1 MKVCVIGSGI
11 CGIAAVRELQR
22 HLPAGSLHWL
32 SEDREAGGLWNS
44 SSPRSRVYDA
54 LYLNTSRELSSFTG
68 SPIRAEATVQ
78 YLHHS
83 RYAAYLE
90 EVAAECEGAE
100 RHWECRV
107 TSVERQPDGAWK
119 VRWVEPDGSDAE
131 AAFDA
136 VVDATGHNG
145 EPRGPQVPVAADPTY
160 AYAHSSDY
168 RNPEPYRGKHVLVVG
183 NGASAVDIACDLV
196 TAAAGVGIS
205 IRTPKWHLPKMILG
219 KPVDHSSDGLLRR
232 VPLVGGLT
240 AKAAESVVRR
250 LTGSYAGYGLPR
262 PGKPLATS
270 TPVLSDHF
278 LPHLSHGRLRVYSRV
293 EALEQESVRFADGTS
308 EKFDAVIAA
317 TGFSESSPHLPAEAR
332 RVLREGRLGL
342 ALEAP
347 GCRGLFLMNR
357 FRCGE
362 AAVRCAEPQAAAV
375 ARALSR
381 PRYGTDTPPG
391 APAPSG
397 AGSRVTARILEKV
410 YEAYR

>member
-32 SEDREAGGLWNS
+32 SEDPEAGGLWS
-44 SSPRSRVYDA
+44 SSSRRSRVYDA
-54 LYLNTSRELSSFTG
+54 LYLNTSRERSAFTG
-68 SPIRAEATVQ
+68 SPIRAEAPVQ

-90 EVAAECEGAE
+90 EVAAECDGAE

-107 TSVERQPDGAWK
+107 TSVDRHPDGGWLVRWVGPDGAAS
-119 VRWVEPDGSDAE
+119 EAE
-131 AAFDA
+131 FDA

-145 EPRGPQVPVAADPTY
+145 EPRGPQVPVAADPVY
-160 AYAHSSDY
+160 AYAHSSAY

-196 TAAAGVGIS
+196 AVAAGVGIS
-205 IRTPKWHLPKMILG
+205 IRTPKWHLPKAILG
-219 KPVDHSSDGLLRR
+219 KPIDHSSDGRLQHA
-232 VPLVGGLT
+232 PLVGGL
-240 AKAAESVVRR
+240 AARVAESVVRR
-250 LTGSYAGYGLPR
+250 LVGSYAAYGLPK
-262 PGKPLATS
+262 PGKPLSAS

-278 LPHLSHGRLRVYSRV
+278 LSHLSHGRLHVYGRVA
-293 EALEQESVRFADGTS
+293 ALEQEAVQFADGTA

-317 TGFSESSPHLPAEAR
+317 TGFSESSPHLPADAQ
-332 RVLREGRLGL
+332 RVLREDRLGL
-342 ALEAP
+342 ALEVP
-347 GCRGLFLMNR
+347 GCGGLFLMNR

-381 PRYGTDTPPG
+381 PRSGTGMPPG
-391 APAPSG
+391 VPAPSG
-397 AGSRVTARILEKV
+397 AGSRVTAHTLEKV